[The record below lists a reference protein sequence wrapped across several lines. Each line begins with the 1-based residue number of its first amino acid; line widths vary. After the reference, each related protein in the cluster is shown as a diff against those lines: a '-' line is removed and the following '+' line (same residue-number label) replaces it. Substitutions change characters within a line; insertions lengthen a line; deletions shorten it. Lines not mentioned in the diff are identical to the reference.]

1 MILGKGKALT
11 KHREAGLFN
20 EKKMMDAAGIIVM
33 IYTVVFL
40 FGMTRSSLAEISVP
54 NEFQEVANI
63 QLTQAFLNGVNP
75 YSQVGAFGGDVP
87 GVLYAYGPVYSLI
100 TAFVALI
107 IPADLILLHYAVSYA
122 AMLGAAF
129 LGAWMVREHTKTLVA
144 PAVTF
149 ILLVNC
155 TWRYGYINAV
165 PDALAFFWVMLV
177 IFIETRNKF
186 RGRELL
192 EILLIILALHTKIYM
207 AYIALPLFIYKLFAD
222 RKAAARFFVYGV
234 VLMIAVSV
242 AVTVWCPL
250 SWAYYIYFLH
260 GPFAGTQPARADAGN
275 GGLKELM
282 DLITFKNSSDPES
295 GLGYEILQLRSIIG
309 IFIFFFVMTVF
320 AVCSQIKQRFGDHD
334 PFVKLLTVCFL
345 VSIPVMF
352 VLGTN
357 DGAWLSY
364 YLQIQIP
371 PLVMLSLTFADEK
384 CLEEKGQ
391 WKKVFWNAFVCVMI
405 IFTLLRTNRR
415 LPYYYMLPEQKEIW
429 EEAYGLI
436 DEYAKMGE
444 IYYSP
449 ILAFD
454 AVRNGR
460 YYYNNGYVGAASRTL
475 YSEYNETVWE
485 RKMFP
490 YAGEVMKKHFE
501 YRDALEDKIKNGG
514 FSLIAVNE
522 GTDGTDRAIRIS
534 SITDGP
540 YVLLKE
546 LDMPVSRVNFPVKLY
561 VLKEGE

>member
-1 MILGKGKALT
+1 MLL
-11 KHREAGLFN
+11 N
-20 EKKMMDAAGIIVM
+20 AAGIIVLV
-33 IYTVVFL
+33 YTAVFL

-63 QLTQAFLNGVNP
+63 QLTQAFLQGINP
-75 YSQVGAFGGDVP
+75 YSKAGAFGGEVP

-100 TAFVALI
+100 TACVALI
-107 IPADLILLHYAVSYA
+107 LPADLILLHYAVSFC

-129 LGAWMVREHTKTLVA
+129 LGAWMVKEHTETLAA

-149 ILLVNC
+149 VLLINC

-177 IFIETRNKF
+177 IFIETRKKC

-192 EILLIILALHTKIYM
+192 EMILIILALHTKIYM
-207 AYIALPLFIYKLFAD
+207 AYIALPLFIYKLLAD
-222 RKAAARFFVYGV
+222 RKAAVRFFVYGI
-234 VLMIAVSV
+234 VLMTVFSV
-242 AVTVWCPL
+242 AVTAWCPL

-260 GPFAGTQPARADAGN
+260 GPFAGPQPSGT
-275 GGLKELM
+275 GSSGLKELK
-282 DLITFKNSSDPES
+282 DLITLRNSSDPES
-295 GLGYEILQLRSIIG
+295 GLGYEILQLRSIVG
-309 IFIFFFVMTVF
+309 IFLFFFVTAVI
-320 AVCSQIKQRFGDHD
+320 AVCVLIKQKFKDCD
-334 PFVKLLTVCFL
+334 PFVRLLMVCFL
-345 VSIPVMF
+345 VSVPVMF

-371 PLVMLSLTFADEK
+371 PLVMLSLIFAEEK
-384 CLEEKGQ
+384 CLEENRPRMS
-391 WKKVFWNAFVCVMI
+391 VFWRAFLCVMI
-405 IFTLLRTNRR
+405 LFTLFRTSKR

-436 DEYAKMGE
+436 DEYAEHGE

-454 AVRNGR
+454 AVRNDR
-460 YYYNNGYVGAASRTL
+460 YYYNNGYVGAASRAL
-475 YSEYNETVWE
+475 YSEYLDTAWQQ
-485 RKMFP
+485 KLFP

-501 YRDALEDKIKNGG
+501 YRESLEDKIRNGG

>member
-1 MILGKGKALT
+1 MTENKGT
-11 KHREAGLFN
+11 VLFN
-20 EKKMMDAAGIIVM
+20 GKMLLNAAGIIVLV
-33 IYTVVFL
+33 YTVVFL

-63 QLTQAFLNGVNP
+63 QLTQAFLNGINP
-75 YSQVGAFGGDVP
+75 YSKAGAFGGDVP

-100 TAFVALI
+100 TACVALI
-107 IPADLILLHYAVSYA
+107 FPADLILLHYAVSFC
-122 AMLGAAF
+122 AMLGVAF
-129 LGAWMVREHTKTLVA
+129 LGAWMVKEHTETLAA

-149 ILLVNC
+149 VLLINC

-177 IFIETRNKF
+177 IFIETRGKC

-192 EILLIILALHTKIYM
+192 EIIFIILALHTKIYM
-207 AYIALPLFIYKLFAD
+207 AYIALPLFIYKLLAD
-222 RKAAARFFVYGV
+222 RKAAARFFVCGI
-234 VLMIAVSV
+234 VLMTAFSV

-260 GPFAGTQPARADAGN
+260 GPFAGPQPSGT
-275 GGLKELM
+275 GSSGLQELK
-282 DLITFKNSSDPES
+282 DLITLRNSSDPES
-295 GLGYEILQLRSIIG
+295 GLGYEILQLRSIVG
-309 IFIFFFVMTVF
+309 IFLFFFVTAVI
-320 AVCSQIKQRFGDHD
+320 AVCVLIKQKFKDCD
-334 PFVKLLTVCFL
+334 PFVRLLMVCFL

-371 PLVMLSLTFADEK
+371 PLVMLSLIFAEKK
-384 CLEEKGQ
+384 CLEENKP
-391 WKKVFWNAFVCVMI
+391 WMSVFWKAFLCVMI
-405 IFTLLRTNRR
+405 LFTLFRTNKR

>member
-1 MILGKGKALT
+1 MTENKGTVLYNGKML
-11 KHREAGLFN
+11 LN
-20 EKKMMDAAGIIVM
+20 AAGIIVLV
-33 IYTVVFL
+33 YTAVFL

-63 QLTQAFLNGVNP
+63 QLTQAFLQGINP
-75 YSQVGAFGGDVP
+75 YSKAGAFGGEVP

-100 TAFVALI
+100 TACVALI
-107 IPADLILLHYAVSYA
+107 LPADLILLHYAVSFC

-129 LGAWMVREHTKTLVA
+129 LGAWMVKEHTETLAA

-149 ILLVNC
+149 VLLINC

-177 IFIETRNKF
+177 IFIETRKKC

-192 EILLIILALHTKIYM
+192 EIILIILALHTKIYM
-207 AYIALPLFIYKLFAD
+207 AYIALPLFIYKLLAD
-222 RKAAARFFVYGV
+222 RKAAVRFFVYGI
-234 VLMIAVSV
+234 VLMTVFSV

-260 GPFAGTQPARADAGN
+260 GPFAGPQPSGT
-275 GGLKELM
+275 GSSGLKELK
-282 DLITFKNSSDPES
+282 DLITLRNSSDPES
-295 GLGYEILQLRSIIG
+295 GLGYEILQLRSIVG
-309 IFIFFFVMTVF
+309 IFLFFFVTAVI
-320 AVCSQIKQRFGDHD
+320 AVCVLIKQKFKDCD
-334 PFVKLLTVCFL
+334 PFVRLLMVCFL
-345 VSIPVMF
+345 VSVPVMF

-371 PLVMLSLTFADEK
+371 PLVMLSLIFAEKK
-384 CLEEKGQ
+384 CLEENKP
-391 WKKVFWNAFVCVMI
+391 WMSVFWKAFLCVMI
-405 IFTLLRTNRR
+405 LFTLFRTSKR

-436 DEYAKMGE
+436 DEYAEHGE

-454 AVRNGR
+454 AVRNDR
-460 YYYNNGYVGAASRTL
+460 YYYNNGYVGAASRAL
-475 YSEYNETVWE
+475 YSEYLDTAWQQ
-485 RKMFP
+485 KLFP

-501 YRDALEDKIKNGG
+501 YRESLEDKIRNGG

>member
-1 MILGKGKALT
+1 MLL
-11 KHREAGLFN
+11 N
-20 EKKMMDAAGIIVM
+20 AAGIIVLV
-33 IYTVVFL
+33 YTAVFL

-63 QLTQAFLNGVNP
+63 QLTQAFLQGINP
-75 YSQVGAFGGDVP
+75 YSKAGAFGGEVP

-100 TAFVALI
+100 TACVALI
-107 IPADLILLHYAVSYA
+107 LPADLILLHYAVSFC

-129 LGAWMVREHTKTLVA
+129 LGAWMVKEHTETLAA

-149 ILLVNC
+149 VLLINC

-177 IFIETRNKF
+177 IFIETRKKC

-192 EILLIILALHTKIYM
+192 EIILIILALHTKIYM
-207 AYIALPLFIYKLFAD
+207 AYIALPLFIYKLLAD
-222 RKAAARFFVYGV
+222 RKAAVRFFVYGI
-234 VLMIAVSV
+234 VLMTVFSV

-260 GPFAGTQPARADAGN
+260 GPFAGPQPSGT
-275 GGLKELM
+275 GSSGLKELK
-282 DLITFKNSSDPES
+282 DLITLRNSSDPES
-295 GLGYEILQLRSIIG
+295 GLGYEILQLRSIVG
-309 IFIFFFVMTVF
+309 IFLFFFVTAVI
-320 AVCSQIKQRFGDHD
+320 AVCVLIKQKFKDCD
-334 PFVKLLTVCFL
+334 PFVRLLMVCFL
-345 VSIPVMF
+345 VSVPVMF

-371 PLVMLSLTFADEK
+371 PLVMLSLIFSEEK
-384 CLEEKGQ
+384 CLEENRPRMS
-391 WKKVFWNAFVCVMI
+391 VFWRAFLCVMI
-405 IFTLLRTNRR
+405 LFTLFRTSKR

-436 DEYAKMGE
+436 DEYAEHGE

-454 AVRNGR
+454 AVRNDR
-460 YYYNNGYVGAASRTL
+460 YYYNNGYVGAASRAL
-475 YSEYNETVWE
+475 YSEYLDTAWQQ
-485 RKMFP
+485 KLFP

-501 YRDALEDKIKNGG
+501 YRESLEDKIRNGG